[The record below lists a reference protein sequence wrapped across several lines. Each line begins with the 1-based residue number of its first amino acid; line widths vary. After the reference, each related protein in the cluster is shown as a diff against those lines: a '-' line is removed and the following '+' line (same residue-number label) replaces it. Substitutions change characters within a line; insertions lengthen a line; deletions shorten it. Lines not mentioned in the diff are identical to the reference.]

1 MVEQPNIKDVKHEF
15 DRPEDAHSAPIT
27 PELVQKIDM
36 VSNLLTIKMYN
47 LHPWYETGRK
57 IVADTT
63 SETIYSRYVDIDY
76 NLVLTHVS
84 AANSL
89 NTPTTIDISIERGGE
104 NVQLNRD
111 VPSAADVSINWDGQ
125 VLLIEHDRVKVT
137 DYGATAA
144 NIFTTSMSGYKIK
157 A

>member
-1 MVEQPNIKDVKHEF
+1 MAEQPTVKDLKHEF
-15 DRPEDAHSAPIT
+15 DRPEDAHSALIT
-27 PELVQKIDM
+27 PELVQKIDT
-36 VSNLLTIKMYN
+36 VANLMTIKMYN

-57 IVADTT
+57 IVADTD
-63 SETIYSRYVDIDY
+63 SETIYSRYVDVDY

-84 AANSL
+84 ATNSL
-89 NTPTTIDISIERGGE
+89 NTPTTMDISIERGGE
-104 NVQLNRD
+104 IVQLNRD

-125 VLLIEHDRVKVT
+125 VLLIEHDRVRVT

-144 NIFTTSMSGYKIK
+144 NIFKTSMSGYKIK

>member
-1 MVEQPNIKDVKHEF
+1 MAEQPRVDQIKHEF
-15 DRPEDAHSAPIT
+15 DRPEDAHSAPVT

-36 VSNLLTIKMYN
+36 VANLLTIKMYN
-47 LHPWYETGRK
+47 LHPWYETGIK
-57 IVADTT
+57 KVVDTT
-63 SETIYSRYVDIDY
+63 SETIYSKYVDVDY

-84 AANSL
+84 ATNSL
-89 NTPTTIDISIERGGE
+89 NTPTTIDIGIERGGE
-104 NVQLNRD
+104 YVRLNRD

-125 VLLIEHDRVKVT
+125 VLLIEHDRVVVT
-137 DYGATAA
+137 DYGATAN

>member
-1 MVEQPNIKDVKHEF
+1 MAEQPNVKHVKHEF

-47 LHPWYETGRK
+47 LHPWYETKRT
-57 IVADTT
+57 IADNTT
-63 SETIYSRYVDIDY
+63 IETLYSRYMDVDY

-84 AANSL
+84 ALNSL
-89 NTPTTIDISIERGGE
+89 HTTTTTEIAIERGGE
-104 NVQLNRD
+104 TVVLNRD
-111 VPSAADVSINWDGQ
+111 VPSAADISVDWDGQ
-125 VLLIEHDRVKVT
+125 VLLIEHDRVKVSFR
-137 DYGATAA
+137 GCTALD
-144 NIFTTSMSGYKIK
+144 ICTVSMSGYKIK